1 MLQSYEKDL
10 GKKLFPLLII
20 IMTFE
25 YDVKSCR
32 FAECFTPLAE
42 TFRGSVKL
50 FLTLHRHIDVDRDK
64 QINHNVK
71 QKRTRIM
78 KKIVMTMVALLTMTA
93 AVAQDVKSDKKAPKE
108 PTAQEMTDRMAK
120 ALDLSDEQKA
130 KVLALNTEYKDVLRG
145 PGMRRGRGLR
155 PDGQT
160 RATAQQ
166 QPQQRKERP
175 QMTDEQK
182 AKMKANMEK
191 RKEYDSKLKQILTD
205 DQYKKFQQQHKRR
218 GDRGG
223 RGGRG
228 PRPSGA
234 PQE

>member
-1 MLQSYEKDL
+1 
-10 GKKLFPLLII
+10 
-20 IMTFE
+20 
-25 YDVKSCR
+25 
-32 FAECFTPLAE
+32 
-42 TFRGSVKL
+42 
-50 FLTLHRHIDVDRDK
+50 
-64 QINHNVK
+64 
-71 QKRTRIM
+71 M